1 MSVKNVKKLL
11 RGKNIPYTAYKE
23 RMKKRVKEAEQI
35 GKEQG
40 QGKVNRDYF
49 YPRRLLRDIERE
61 YKNKELNTAPPE
73 IEPVSEVPVEDT
85 TTTASLPT
93 PEIQTPPLPNTPM
106 PVIRTTALP
115 SVNTNL
121 TRTQQALLSP
131 EEQIIASRRTT

>member
-1 MSVKNVKKLL
+1 
-11 RGKNIPYTAYKE
+11 
-23 RMKKRVKEAEQI
+23 MKKRVKEAEEI